1 MDINQ
6 EVDRL
11 SQIPMFS
18 KMETSKLKLLA
29 FTSKLIEYQN
39 GETLFHIDDP
49 ADSVY
54 LVMRGNVEI
63 LLDSTDGASAA
74 IVRGENSLI
83 GEMAVISKQG
93 RTASVRAKGAA
104 TVLRIEDDVF
114 LQLLTVNPDVALDV
128 MRQLS
133 DKLTEAHKTNELLQ
147 RKVQAAQGWVT
158 PATETS

>member
-6 EVDRL
+6 EVERL

-29 FTSKLIEYQN
+29 FTSKLIEYQD

-54 LVMRGNVEI
+54 LVMAGYVEI
-63 LLDSTDGASAA
+63 LVDSGSDIEST
-74 IVRGENSLI
+74 IVRGENALI

-93 RTASVRAKGAA
+93 RTASVRAKGQVS
-104 TVLRIEDDVF
+104 VLRMEDDVF
-114 LQLLTVNPDVALDV
+114 LKLLTGNPDVALDV

-133 DKLTEAHKTNELLQ
+133 DKLTEAHQANELLQ
-147 RKVQAAQGWVT
+147 RQIKALKAD
-158 PATETS
+158 

>member
-11 SQIPMFS
+11 CQIPMFS
-18 KMETSKLKLLA
+18 KVETSKLKLLA
-29 FTSKLIEYQN
+29 FTSKLVEYQD
-39 GETLFHIDDP
+39 GELLFHAGDP

-54 LVMRGNVEI
+54 LVMSGEVEI
-63 LLDSTDGASAA
+63 LVESDDDQQSM

-93 RTASVRAKGAA
+93 RSAAVRARGRLL
-104 TVLRIEDDVF
+104 VLRIEDDVF
-114 LQLLTVNPDVALDV
+114 LQLLTGNPEVALDV

-133 DKLTEAHKTNELLQ
+133 DKLTEAHHANELLQ
-147 RKVQAAQGWVT
+147 QQLNTLKRH
-158 PATETS
+158 

>member
-29 FTSKLIEYQN
+29 FTSKLVEYAD
-39 GETLFHIDDP
+39 GDILFQASDP

-54 LVMRGNVEI
+54 LVMDGNVEI
-63 LLDSTDGASAA
+63 LIDSDDGDDLS

-83 GEMAVISKQG
+83 GEMAVISNQG
-93 RTASVRAKGAA
+93 RSAAVRAKGRVI
-104 TVLRIEDDVF
+104 VLRIEDDVF
-114 LQLLTVNPDVALDV
+114 LKLLTGNPEVALDV

-133 DKLTEAHKTNELLQ
+133 DKLTEAHHANEQLQ
-147 RKVQAAQGWVT
+147 QQLYLRT
-158 PATETS
+158 H

>member
-18 KMETSKLKLLA
+18 KVETSKLKLLA
-29 FTSKLIEYQN
+29 FTSQLVEYQD
-39 GETLFHIDDP
+39 GEILFHADDP

-54 LVMRGNVEI
+54 LVMEGEVEI
-63 LLDSTDGASAA
+63 LADAVPDTDGDSV

-83 GEMAVISKQG
+83 GEIAVISKQG
-93 RTASVRAKGAA
+93 RSASVRARGRL

-114 LQLLTVNPDVALDV
+114 LQLLTGNPAVALDV
-128 MRQLS
+128 MKQLS
-133 DKLTEAHKTNELLQ
+133 DKLTEAHHANERLLQ
-147 RKVQAAQGWVT
+147 QLNTLKQH
-158 PATETS
+158 

>member
-18 KMETSKLKLLA
+18 KMEASKLKLLA
-29 FTSKLIEYQN
+29 FTSKLVEYDD
-39 GETLFHIDDP
+39 GDILFHADDP

-54 LVMRGNVEI
+54 LVMEGQVEI
-63 LLDSTDGASAA
+63 LVDSDNGSSSS
-74 IVRGENSLI
+74 IVRGEDSLI
-83 GEMAVISKQG
+83 GEMAVISSQG
-93 RTASVRAKGAA
+93 RSASVRAKGPL

-114 LQLLTVNPDVALDV
+114 LQLLTGNPEVALDV

-133 DKLTEAHKTNELLQ
+133 DKLTEAHHANECLQ
-147 RKVQAAQGWVT
+147 HRLNALAKH
-158 PATETS
+158 